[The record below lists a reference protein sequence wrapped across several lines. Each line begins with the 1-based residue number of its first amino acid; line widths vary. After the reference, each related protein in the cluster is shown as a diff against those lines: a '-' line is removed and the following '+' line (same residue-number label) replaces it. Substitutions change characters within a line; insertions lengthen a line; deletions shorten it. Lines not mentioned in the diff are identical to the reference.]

1 MTRTLFKNEVLLM
14 PDKLLK
20 IFELFASANKEI
32 YLVGGGVRAILEGRE
47 PLDCDLTTNAT
58 PEETQ
63 KICAEF
69 ETFYENEFGMVGVVV
84 EGDEVYEITTY
95 RTENVYSD
103 FRRPDKVSWG
113 KTIEED
119 IVRRDFTMN
128 AVVIGPHFA
137 KASRGKPEFQ
147 LIDLVGGLD
156 DFEKGVV
163 RTVGDPRER
172 FGEDALRMMRA
183 IRFAAKLEFKIE
195 TRTLAGIKDKAD
207 LLENI
212 SWERK
217 NQELMK
223 ILGSS
228 HSADGVRMLINTGL
242 MKHIIPEILEG
253 AGVEQKGR
261 HTLDVLTHMIESLE
275 NCPSSD
281 PLIRLATL
289 LHDVG
294 KPTTRRLIC
303 GKCRWVLKE
312 KDKNENGLLTCP
324 RCGGETDERSL
335 TTFYGHEVVGARMV
349 KVIGERLRLTN
360 RQTEKLVTLVRW
372 HMFTYQKEM
381 TDAAIRRLI
390 RNVGKENIND
400 LILLR
405 IGDRKGGGSKTTSWR
420 LQELQKRIGEQLYE
434 PMEIRDLAVDGSDV
448 MNILQINPGPK
459 IGKVLK
465 ALFEEVIEDVS
476 LNNREYLLGRIKEVG
491 KE

>member
-14 PDKLLK
+14 PPKLLK
-20 IFELFASANKEI
+20 IFDLFMTAGKEI
-32 YLVGGGVRAILEGRE
+32 YLVGGGVRAILEGHI
-47 PLDCDLTTNAT
+47 PSDCDLTTNAT
-58 PEETQ
+58 PEEIQ

-103 FRRPDKVSWG
+103 FRRPDKVAWR

-119 IVRRDFTMN
+119 VVRRDFTMN
-128 AVVIGPHFA
+128 AVVIGPSSKKGF
-137 KASRGKPEFQ
+137 E
-147 LIDLVGGLD
+147 LIDLVGGLA
-156 DFEKGVV
+156 DFEKGVI
-163 RTVGDPRER
+163 RTVGNPEER

-195 TRTLAGIKDKAD
+195 TRTLAGIKNKSE
-207 LLENI
+207 LLANI

-217 NQELMK
+217 SQELMK
-223 ILGSS
+223 ILSS
-228 HSADGVRMLINTGL
+228 NHPADGVRMLIDTGL
-242 MKHIIPEILEG
+242 MKHIVPEILEG
-253 AGVEQKGR
+253 SGVEQKGR

-281 PLIRLATL
+281 PLIRLSTL

-294 KPTTRRLIC
+294 KPATRRLIC

-312 KDKNENGLLTCP
+312 KDKNEKELFVCP
-324 RCGGETDERSL
+324 RCGFETDERSL
-335 TTFYGHEVVGARMV
+335 TTFYGHEVVGAKMV
-349 KVIGERLRLTN
+349 RVIGERLRLTN
-360 RQTEKLVTLVRW
+360 KQIEKLVTLVRW

-448 MNILQINPGPK
+448 MNILQINPGPE

-491 KE
+491 KK